1 MNWVVLDAMLL
12 YARASPHWAE
22 QFFYI
27 NVRDNI
33 VLKGEVCRRKCE
45 MSRCHGVTLSH
56 SHTVTMSRCHTVTL
70 SHSHTV
76 TPTIMYENVGYM
88 LQLSLTINISL

>member
-56 SHTVTMSRCHTVTL
+56 SHTVTLV
-70 SHSHTV
+70 
-76 TPTIMYENVGYM
+76 IMYENVGYM
-88 LQLSLTINISL
+88 FQLSLTINISL